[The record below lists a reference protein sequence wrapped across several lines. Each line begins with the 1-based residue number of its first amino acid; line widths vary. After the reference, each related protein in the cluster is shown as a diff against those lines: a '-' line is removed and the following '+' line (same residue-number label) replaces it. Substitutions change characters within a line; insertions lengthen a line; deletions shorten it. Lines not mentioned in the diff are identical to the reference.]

1 MKFAVEKE
9 NDNIYKIDITIP
21 AKDAAKAYDEAV
33 RKIAQY
39 VNIDGFRRGKAPRT
53 VIERQVG
60 TERIKHEALDKLM
73 PSVIAEAIKENN
85 LDVITQPYIT
95 KFDYTLG
102 QDLTVEL
109 KVETRPEVILGAYK
123 DLKVDVES
131 TEMPEDAFDKA
142 LQNVLNQYATLEL
155 VVDRPTKDTDIAV
168 IDFEGSVNGEKI
180 EGGDAKNY
188 PLDLGHSNFI
198 PGFAEQIVGKNIGD
212 EFDIKVTFPENYHDD
227 KLKGQPA
234 VFKIKVNEIKERKVP
249 ELNDAF
255 AQKVGPFKTVDEF
268 KADIQKYLD
277 NQKETS
283 DRQKSENAV
292 FEKVIEAAS
301 VDIPETMIE
310 REAETLTNDYKQR
323 IQAQGLSWDA
333 VEKSEGSEKLAET
346 IREDA
351 KFRIKNSLVIG
362 KIAQEENIKL
372 EPKDIHA
379 KFNQLSAAYG
389 LRQEDLMKQIGK
401 NPEIIASLSQQALND
416 KVRDFLMEKNSV
428 NFIKPK
434 KQKVES
440 K

>member
-33 RKIAQY
+33 RRIAQY
-39 VNIDGFRRGKAPRT
+39 VNVDGFRRGKAPRA

>member
-21 AKDAAKAYDEAV
+21 AKDAAKAHDEAV
-33 RKIAQY
+33 RRIAQY

-142 LQNVLNQYATLEL
+142 LQNVLSQYSTLEL
-155 VVDRPTKDTDIAV
+155 VVDRPTKETDIAV

-180 EGGDAKNY
+180 EGGDAQNY

-212 EFDIKVTFPENYHDD
+212 EFEIKVTFPENYHDD

-234 VFKIKVNEIKERKVP
+234 IFKIKLNEIKERKVP

-277 NQKETS
+277 KQKETS

-292 FEKVIEAAS
+292 FEKVVEAAS

-310 REAETLTNDYKQR
+310 REAESLTNDYKQR

-333 VEKSEGSEKLAET
+333 VEKSEGKEKLADT

-379 KFNQLSAAYG
+379 KFNQLSAVYG
-389 LRQEDLMKQIGK
+389 LKQEDLMKQMGK

-416 KVRDFLMEKNSV
+416 KVRDF
-428 NFIKPK
+428 
-434 KQKVES
+434 
-440 K
+440 